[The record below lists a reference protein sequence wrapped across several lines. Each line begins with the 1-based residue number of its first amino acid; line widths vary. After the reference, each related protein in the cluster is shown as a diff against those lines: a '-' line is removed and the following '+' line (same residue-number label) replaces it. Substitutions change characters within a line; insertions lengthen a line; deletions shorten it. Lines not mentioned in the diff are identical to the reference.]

1 MNNTTLDTIVT
12 LAAFGLP
19 LILAGITFVAH
30 LAWEYRR

>member
-1 MNNTTLDTIVT
+1 MNTQTFDTIVT

-19 LILAGITFVAH
+19 LILAGITFAAH

>member
-12 LAAFGLP
+12 LATFGIP
-19 LILAGITFVAH
+19 LALAGIMFAAH